1 MIQDKNKVKE
11 KVDLKLVVIII
22 IAFFVIVLI
31 SLIEIAKKYYNEKQL
46 VQNGYNRAMY
56 ETVGYIKNVEAEL
69 AKLEVTTT
77 KSLMITTLASIWKQS
92 NLAKDNFE
100 SLPFE
105 QQSLD
110 NTSKYL
116 AQLSDYSYFLMR
128 ELTIG
133 NNISLK
139 DYENISMLYTE
150 CRNISLV
157 MSNIY
162 NDLNNGNIYWD
173 ELQKIG
179 NEELKN
185 ADISSTISNFAQIGK
200 TFQQYEG
207 LIYDGAFSDHILTNE
222 AKYLSNNIC
231 TQDDAKKYIEN
242 IFNKDNIEYITF
254 IEEISGKI
262 ELYNFEVKLNT
273 SDMIR
278 NIYIT
283 KKDCKFYLMISD
295 RTVENENIVEEA
307 AIDKGLEFLG
317 KIGMDN
323 MQETYYQKI
332 DNMIIINYAA
342 KQEDIILYPDL
353 VKVKVAL
360 DTGEICSVEAQGY
373 IFNHTKREDVMPKI
387 SEEKARNVI
396 SDRIKIITTNIAIIP
411 TESQSEVLCF
421 EYKGKIEDREV
432 IIYVDAKTGNEE
444 KVLLI
449 LDTPGGTLTI

>member
-1 MIQDKNKVKE
+1 MIQDKNKLKE

-179 NEELKN
+179 N
-185 ADISSTISNFAQIGK
+185 
-200 TFQQYEG
+200 
-207 LIYDGAFSDHILTNE
+207 
-222 AKYLSNNIC
+222 
-231 TQDDAKKYIEN
+231 
-242 IFNKDNIEYITF
+242 
-254 IEEISGKI
+254 
-262 ELYNFEVKLNT
+262 
-273 SDMIR
+273 
-278 NIYIT
+278 
-283 KKDCKFYLMISD
+283 
-295 RTVENENIVEEA
+295 
-307 AIDKGLEFLG
+307 
-317 KIGMDN
+317 
-323 MQETYYQKI
+323 
-332 DNMIIINYAA
+332 
-342 KQEDIILYPDL
+342 
-353 VKVKVAL
+353 
-360 DTGEICSVEAQGY
+360 
-373 IFNHTKREDVMPKI
+373 
-387 SEEKARNVI
+387 
-396 SDRIKIITTNIAIIP
+396 
-411 TESQSEVLCF
+411 
-421 EYKGKIEDREV
+421 
-432 IIYVDAKTGNEE
+432 
-444 KVLLI
+444 
-449 LDTPGGTLTI
+449 